1 MNNIFLGSNDPLLY
15 NNPNN
20 PYNQNINEK
29 IEQQRYDYM
38 IRSRQLPDKLN
49 ELDEKIKNLNPATL
63 RELENDFEFK
73 DLSNTLQAT
82 IQAELMNLVRQQI
95 NYNPEI
101 VKNIERQLVII
112 KSVEA
117 KTDAEEKKNMAELN
131 DYLQNYS
138 NMTFDEYKKLKLNAY
153 ENR

>member
-20 PYNQNINEK
+20 PYNQNISEK

>member
-20 PYNQNINEK
+20 PYNQNISEK

-49 ELDEKIKNLNPATL
+49 ELDEKIKNLNPAAQ

-95 NYNPEI
+95 NYNPET

>member
-20 PYNQNINEK
+20 PYNQNISEK

-73 DLSNTLQAT
+73 DLSNMLQAT

>member
-20 PYNQNINEK
+20 PYNQNISEK

-95 NYNPEI
+95 NYNPET

>member
-20 PYNQNINEK
+20 PYNQNISEK

-49 ELDEKIKNLNPATL
+49 ELDEKMKNLNPATL

-95 NYNPEI
+95 NYNPET